1 MCKIP
6 GVIKTEKDTTF
17 CALLWC
23 CHSDRHFYLF
33 IF

>member
-17 CALLWC
+17 CALLWR
-23 CHSDRHFYLF
+23 CHSDGHF
-33 IF
+33 